1 MQKIV
6 LGGGCFWCLEAI
18 FQRIDGVVTVTSG
31 YAGGY
36 SSAPSYSL
44 VSTGSTGHAEVVKVE
59 FNQERI
65 TLQQILEIF
74 FLTHDPTTLNR
85 QGADVG
91 SQYRSI
97 ILYKDEEQKQ
107 VIDDVIKKEQAKYED
122 RIVTE
127 VKLLEEFYKAEEKH
141 IDYYNKHPEEGYCRI
156 VIEPKLEKVLSKHKH
171 SS

>member
-1 MQKIV
+1 MQNIV

-36 SSAPSYSL
+36 SSAPTYNV

-59 FNQERI
+59 FNPERI
-65 TLQQILEIF
+65 TLKQILEIF
-74 FLTHDPTTLNR
+74 FLAHDPTTLNR

-97 ILYKDEEQKQ
+97 ILYKDKEQKEIIQ
-107 VIDDVIKKEQAKYED
+107 NVIKKEQEKYD
-122 RIVTE
+122 KKIVTE
-127 VKLLEEFYKAEEKH
+127 VKPLEGFYKAEEKH
-141 IDYYNKHPEEGYCRI
+141 TNYYNKHPEEGYCRI

-171 SS
+171 TS